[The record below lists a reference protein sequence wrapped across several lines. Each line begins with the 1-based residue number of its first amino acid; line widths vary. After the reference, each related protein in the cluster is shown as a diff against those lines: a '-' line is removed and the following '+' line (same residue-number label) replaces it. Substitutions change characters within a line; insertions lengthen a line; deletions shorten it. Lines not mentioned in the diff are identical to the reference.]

1 MNRFPGGYVTNLLFN
16 YFEGFNEG
24 IIGREAEMRG
34 SMVKCGERL
43 LEGGVGGGGGYV
55 KFLWGSPWTN
65 CGIHVGRYLVH
76 ARLDNWIMSQD
87 CRNTFPWHKLL
98 N

>member
-1 MNRFPGGYVTNLLFN
+1 MNRFPGGDVTNLLFN

-43 LEGGVGGGGGYV
+43 LEGGVGGGEGMWNSCEAPHERTVEY
-55 KFLWGSPWTN
+55 
-65 CGIHVGRYLVH
+65 
-76 ARLDNWIMSQD
+76 M
-87 CRNTFPWHKLL
+87 
-98 N
+98 